1 MSMLNQIIY
10 LEKVERNTVAALFK
24 ISGNS
29 SNTSALYL
37 HVAVENDVK
46 ALKRF
51 LSSSFSLCSHV
62 GLLIFHPSIISHNCF
77 GLHFGSVCMFECI
90 YWYGEI
96 VYDLC
101 LSI

>member
-37 HVAVENDVK
+37 HVAVENDDESGN
-46 ALKRF
+46 LF
-51 LSSSFSLCSHV
+51 SSWI
-62 GLLIFHPSIISHNCF
+62 LL
-77 GLHFGSVCMFECI
+77 
-90 YWYGEI
+90 
-96 VYDLC
+96 
-101 LSI
+101 